1 MAFNPKEKEEK
12 AEMAYDEIRTKG
24 LLLVG
29 VILLPSCTKENKSG
43 NAGAVSRIRKRKQK
57 QSMRKQKVFLDSG
70 IYHDIYHQ

>member
-29 VILLPSCTKENKSG
+29 VILLPSCTKENK
-43 NAGAVSRIRKRKQK
+43 NDAGTEGAATLEPMGPLEAKQ
-57 QSMRKQKVFLDSG
+57 
-70 IYHDIYHQ
+70 